1 MRMVDILLLLDSST
15 FCQLLSS
22 SSSFI
27 VCLCNTVLLLDHTQE
42 SSGLNKGFKL
52 VSQSNSCQ
60 ECAHFLGSRK
70 YAAMAYNSI
79 SLSPDM
85 TDMKTLLQCLKAS
98 CYFQGPLKQLAPL
111 LLQGPSFSV
120 DMILVASACRLGV
133 ATARSLAIALLAH
146 SDRLCTNESFCNA
159 VYTKLS
165 VFVFSKL
172 FFFRSKPWH
181 RKQSLNHL
189 ELFPCEGE
197 KDLYNHT

>member
-15 FCQLLSS
+15 FCQLLSY
-22 SSSFI
+22 FI
-27 VCLCNTVLLLDHTQE
+27 VCHTVLLDHTQE

-111 LLQGPSFSV
+111 LQGPSYSV

-172 FFFRSKPWH
+172 FFSGV
-181 RKQSLNHL
+181 NH
-189 ELFPCEGE
+189 GTGSS
-197 KDLYNHT
+197 H